1 MKASAGRYQWMF
13 HLTVACLFGAA
24 VLRLWIEQRH
34 SPGAGVM
41 AVFLTLW
48 MILFIG
54 EEIVSKRQPNYFPY
68 YLILQSLLSLM
79 LLFTAE
85 SGDYFAVLF
94 GILSMQI
101 ILRTN
106 IKFGTVWIGSF
117 AVLVSLPMIKT
128 YGLLVGIVIAL
139 IYAGGIGLLASYALT
154 LRQVQD
160 AYDYN
165 QVLLGQLH
173 DSNRQLQDF
182 ARQSQKLVE
191 ARERHHL
198 ARELHDTVTQIVF
211 AMTLTTRSIVLLLD
225 RESTKVGAQLDRLNQ
240 LSQSALS
247 EMQALILQLRPGP
260 LEEGGLVLAIQQH
273 LASRYLPE
281 SLNVSLEVEG
291 DFPLDPSDEQG
302 LFRIIQEALNN
313 IVKHARSPQARI
325 RLNLHNPPSVEIS
338 DQGLG
343 FDVQHVSNSNGMGL
357 ASMRERADEIGWN
370 LRITGSPGAGTLI
383 RIEKKQ
389 LGGELS

>member
-1 MKASAGRYQWMF
+1 M
-13 HLTVACLFGAA
+13 
-24 VLRLWIEQRH
+24 
-34 SPGAGVM
+34 
-41 AVFLTLW
+41 
-48 MILFIG
+48 
-54 EEIVSKRQPNYFPY
+54 
-68 YLILQSLLSLM
+68 
-79 LLFTAE
+79 
-85 SGDYFAVLF
+85 
-94 GILSMQI
+94 
-101 ILRTN
+101 
-106 IKFGTVWIGSF
+106 
-117 AVLVSLPMIKT
+117 
-128 YGLLVGIVIAL
+128 
-139 IYAGGIGLLASYALT
+139 
-154 LRQVQD
+154 
-160 AYDYN
+160 
-165 QVLLGQLH
+165 
-173 DSNRQLQDF
+173 
-182 ARQSQKLVE
+182 
-191 ARERHHL
+191 
-198 ARELHDTVTQIVF
+198 
-211 AMTLTTRSIVLLLD
+211 
-225 RESTKVGAQLDRLNQ
+225 GAQLDRLNQ

>member
-1 MKASAGRYQWMF
+1 M
-13 HLTVACLFGAA
+13 
-24 VLRLWIEQRH
+24 LRLSIEHPH

-54 EEIVSKRQPNYFPY
+54 EEIVSKRQHNYFPY

-173 DSNRQLQDF
+173 ESNRQLQDF